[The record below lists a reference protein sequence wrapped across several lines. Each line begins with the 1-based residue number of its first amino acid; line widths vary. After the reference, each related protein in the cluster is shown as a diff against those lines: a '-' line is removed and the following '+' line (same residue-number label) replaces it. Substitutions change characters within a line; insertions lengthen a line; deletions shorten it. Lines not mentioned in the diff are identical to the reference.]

1 MRILSYSLAALFL
14 LVSFSFAAEV
24 EVRVKDISRIDGLR
38 ENQLIGY
45 GLVVGLD
52 GTGDSKKTLFT
63 TTSVVNM
70 LERLGITVD
79 REKMGVK
86 NVAAVMVTAELG
98 PFAREGDKVD
108 AIVSSLGDAKT
119 IEGGILIQTPLLAA
133 NKEVYAVAQ
142 GPISIGG
149 SNEALESSQVENFPT
164 VARVPQGAI
173 IEKTLTSSLLKE
185 DGMISL
191 ILDRPDFTTASRLV
205 KAINSRFGD
214 STALAADASLVNIA
228 VPKDYK
234 DNMVSFIADL
244 EVVTL
249 TPDSLPKVVINER
262 TGTVVMGEN
271 VRISQVAVSH
281 GSLSLT
287 VTAVEKKKGEKT
299 EVEKQERNIILQGS
313 VAVSDIVVALNKIGA
328 TPRDITAIFQ
338 AIKAAD
344 ALHAEL
350 VLM

>member
-1 MRILSYSLAALFL
+1 MRILRLGLAALFL
-14 LVSFSFAAEV
+14 LASFSFASEV

-52 GTGDSKKTLFT
+52 GTGDSKKALFT

-70 LERLGITVD
+70 LERLGVTVNP
-79 REKMGVK
+79 EKMGVK

-98 PFAREGDKVD
+98 PFAREGDRLDVT
-108 AIVSSLGDAKT
+108 VSSLGDAKT
-119 IEGGILIQTPLLAA
+119 IEGGILLQTPLLAA
-133 NKEVYAVAQ
+133 NKEIYAVAQ
-142 GPISIGG
+142 GLISIGG
-149 SNEALESSQVENFPT
+149 SNEALEAGQVENFPT

-173 IEKTLTSSLLKE
+173 IEKTLTSSLLK
-185 DGMISL
+185 DGRISL
-191 ILDRPDFTTASRLV
+191 ILDRPDFTTASRLA

-214 STALAADASLVNIA
+214 PTALAADASLVNIA
-228 VPKDYK
+228 VPNDYK
-234 DNMVSFIADL
+234 DNIVNFIADL

-249 TPDSLPKVVINER
+249 RPDSLPKVVINER

-271 VRISQVAVSH
+271 VRISQVAISH
-281 GSLSLT
+281 GNLSLT
-287 VTAVEKKKGEKT
+287 VRAVEERMGEET
-299 EVEKQERNIILQGS
+299 EVEKQERNIVLQGS
-313 VAVSDIVVALNKIGA
+313 VAISDIVIALNKIGA

-344 ALHAEL
+344 ALHAQL

>member
-14 LVSFSFAAEV
+14 LTSFSFASEV

-70 LERLGITVD
+70 LERLGVTVD

-98 PFAREGDKVD
+98 PFVREGDKIDIV
-108 AIVSSLGDAKT
+108 VSSLGDANT
-119 IEGGILIQTPLLAA
+119 IEGGILLQTPLLAA
-133 NKEVYAVAQ
+133 NKEVFAVAQ

-149 SNEALESSQVENFPT
+149 SNETLESGQVENFPT

-173 IEKTLTSSLLKE
+173 IEKTLTSSLLK
-185 DGMISL
+185 DGRISL

-205 KAINSRFGD
+205 KAINSKFGD
-214 STALAADASLVNIA
+214 SIALAADASLVNVA
-228 VPKDYK
+228 VPNDYK
-234 DNMVSFIADL
+234 DDIVSFIADL

-249 TPDSLPKVVINER
+249 RPDSLPKVVINER

-271 VRISQVAVSH
+271 VRVSQVAITH
-281 GSLSLT
+281 GNLSLT
-287 VTAVEKKKGEKT
+287 VKTVEKMKGQKT
-299 EVEKQERNIILQGS
+299 EVEKQERNIILEGS

>member
-1 MRILSYSLAALFL
+1 MRILKLSLMALFL
-14 LVSFSFAAEV
+14 LVSFSFATEV
-24 EVRVKDISRIDGLR
+24 KVRVKDISRIDGLR
-38 ENQLIGY
+38 KNQIIGY
-45 GLVVGLD
+45 GLVVGLN

-70 LERLGITVD
+70 LERLGVTVD
-79 REKMGVK
+79 REKMNVK

-98 PFAREGDKVD
+98 SYAREGDKLDVT
-108 AIVSSLGDAKT
+108 ISSLGDAKT
-119 IEGGILIQTPLLAA
+119 LEGGILLQTPLLAA
-133 NKEVYAVAQ
+133 NKEIYAVAQ

-149 SNEALESSQVENFPT
+149 SNEALLSGQTENFPT

-185 DGMISL
+185 GRISL

-205 KAINSRFGD
+205 KAINSKFGD
-214 STALAADASLVNIA
+214 STALAADASLINIA
-228 VPKDYK
+228 VPKDFK
-234 DNMVSFIADL
+234 DDLVSFVADL
-244 EVVTL
+244 EMVTL

-271 VRISQVAVSH
+271 VRISEVVVSH

-287 VTAVEKKKGEKT
+287 VRAIEKKKGEKV
-299 EVEKQERNIILQGS
+299 EVERQEGNIVLTGS
-313 VAVSDIVVALNKIGA
+313 VEVSDIVSALNKIGA

-344 ALHAEL
+344 GLHAEL